1 MKYSFVRKF
10 EKLLVWLFTV
20 RTKVYAAS
28 WREGR
33 QTTGQ
38 RLGFY
43 SVMITPVKAKHF
55 PTYRLVSSTLQNE
68 HLSTL
73 MDRQKQLLIEVLL
86 ESSWIFRLF
95 LVEALRLF
103 CFLFACLSFFFFFIF
118 LFQVSACVPVAEL
131 GKTKANQSKPITCI
145 FVKTTQSRFTLYYN
159 LNDKLNV
166 QGLCKDHT
174 ALWNV

>member
-86 ESSWIFRLF
+86 ESSWLGCFVFYL
-95 LVEALRLF
+95 LV
-103 CFLFACLSFFFFFIF
+103 CLFFFFFNIYF
-118 LFQVSACVPVAEL
+118 YSKYQRVSLWQNWVKPRL
-131 GKTKANQSKPITCI
+131 IKANRSPVSLSRLHSPGSHYNIT
-145 FVKTTQSRFTLYYN
+145 
-159 LNDKLNV
+159 
-166 QGLCKDHT
+166 
-174 ALWNV
+174 

>member
-86 ESSWIFRLF
+86 ESSWLGCFVFYL
-95 LVEALRLF
+95 LV
-103 CFLFACLSFFFFFIF
+103 CLSFFFFIF
-118 LFQVSACVPVAEL
+118 LFQVSACVSVAEL

-145 FVKTTQSRFTLYYN
+145 FVKTTQSRFTL
-159 LNDKLNV
+159 
-166 QGLCKDHT
+166 
-174 ALWNV
+174 

>member
-103 CFLFACLSFFFFFIF
+103 CFLFACLSFFFFFLYF
-118 LFQVSACVPVAEL
+118 YSKYQRVSLWQNWVKPRL
-131 GKTKANQSKPITCI
+131 IKANRSPVSLSRLHSPGPRYIIT
-145 FVKTTQSRFTLYYN
+145 
-159 LNDKLNV
+159 
-166 QGLCKDHT
+166 
-174 ALWNV
+174 

>member
-38 RLGFY
+38 RLGSY

-55 PTYRLVSSTLQNE
+55 PTYRFVSSTL
-68 HLSTL
+68 
-73 MDRQKQLLIEVLL
+73 
-86 ESSWIFRLF
+86 
-95 LVEALRLF
+95 
-103 CFLFACLSFFFFFIF
+103 
-118 LFQVSACVPVAEL
+118 
-131 GKTKANQSKPITCI
+131 
-145 FVKTTQSRFTLYYN
+145 
-159 LNDKLNV
+159 
-166 QGLCKDHT
+166 
-174 ALWNV
+174 

>member
-38 RLGFY
+38 RLGSY

-68 HLSTL
+68 HSSTL

-86 ESSWIFRLF
+86 ESSWLGCFVFYL
-95 LVEALRLF
+95 LV
-103 CFLFACLSFFFFFIF
+103 CLFFFFKYIF

-145 FVKTTQSRFTLYYN
+145 FVKTTQSRFTL
-159 LNDKLNV
+159 
-166 QGLCKDHT
+166 
-174 ALWNV
+174 

>member
-86 ESSWIFRLF
+86 ESSWLGCFVFYL
-95 LVEALRLF
+95 LV
-103 CFLFACLSFFFFFIF
+103 CLFFFFKYIF

-145 FVKTTQSRFTLYYN
+145 FVKTTQSRFTL
-159 LNDKLNV
+159 
-166 QGLCKDHT
+166 
-174 ALWNV
+174 

>member
-55 PTYRLVSSTLQNE
+55 PTYRLVSSTL
-68 HLSTL
+68 
-73 MDRQKQLLIEVLL
+73 
-86 ESSWIFRLF
+86 
-95 LVEALRLF
+95 
-103 CFLFACLSFFFFFIF
+103 
-118 LFQVSACVPVAEL
+118 
-131 GKTKANQSKPITCI
+131 
-145 FVKTTQSRFTLYYN
+145 
-159 LNDKLNV
+159 
-166 QGLCKDHT
+166 
-174 ALWNV
+174 